1 MIFLEVEQRTP
12 ERFIPVVEKDN
23 FKTMELLLKE
33 IINSFYLIV
42 CSATRPRIK
51 SYSCIVM

>member
-23 FKTMELLLKE
+23 FKPMELLLKE